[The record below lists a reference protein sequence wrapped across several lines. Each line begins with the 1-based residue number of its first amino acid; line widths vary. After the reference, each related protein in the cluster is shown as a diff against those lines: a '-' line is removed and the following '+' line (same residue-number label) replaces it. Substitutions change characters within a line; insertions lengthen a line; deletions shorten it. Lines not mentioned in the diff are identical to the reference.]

1 MTRFFYLAVFL
12 LVVASAVWPGVV
24 GAAVTCPAGYSDT
37 TGAGVCIPTSS
48 GLSSASVSYILET
61 FMKWLLGILGFLGV
75 IAFVISGIQY
85 LTSAG
90 DDDSISTAKRNMKYS
105 IIGVVVALSGFIII
119 QAVTTAL
126 SGTST
131 LF

>member
-1 MTRFFYLAVFL
+1 MTRLFFSLAFI
-12 LVVASAVWPGVV
+12 LVVVAGMLSGVAE
-24 GAAVTCPAGYSDT
+24 AAVTCPTSGSWSIV
-37 TGAGVCIPTSS
+37 AGVCVPTDS
-48 GLSSASVSYILET
+48 GLPANTVSAILET

-90 DDDSISTAKRNMKYS
+90 DDDTISTAKRNMKYS
-105 IIGVVVALSGFIII
+105 IIGVVVALSGYIII

-126 SGTST
+126 SGTSI
-131 LF
+131 FF

>member
-1 MTRFFYLAVFL
+1 MVRLFFSMIFF
-12 LVVASAVWPGVV
+12 LVVVSVGFPGVV
-24 GAAVTCPAGYSDT
+24 EAAVTCPAGYSDT
-37 TGAGVCIPTSS
+37 TGAGVCIPTTS
-48 GLSSASVSYILET
+48 GLSSASVSYILEI

-90 DDDSISTAKRNMKYS
+90 DDDTISTAKRNMKYS
-105 IIGVVVALSGFIII
+105 IIGVVVALSGYIII

-126 SGTST
+126 SGTSS
-131 LF
+131 FF